1 MSTCDNCGAFAFFV
15 QAAPDECPFCAS
27 ENVTRKPGCLCQWE
41 EGDSPCPVHGE
52 HDESAAVRG
61 SSRRCR
67 MFMFNSTRGKQT
79 RA

>member
-1 MSTCDNCGAFAFFV
+1 MSTCDNCGAFAFFG

-52 HDESAAVRG
+52 HDESAA
-61 SSRRCR
+61 
-67 MFMFNSTRGKQT
+67 TRTDLQGLDPHE
-79 RA
+79 A